1 MSARTILGI
10 DPGAH
15 GAIAIL
21 DETGQLLDLEDM
33 PATIEAGGRTSTNAP
48 LLAGILARSLPMS
61 SIANLS
67 LRDRLMRRLQHSA
80 LGARGVLSKAPVA
93 RSPCRSSS

>member
-15 GAIAIL
+15 GAIAML
-21 DETGQLLDLEDM
+21 DETGQLLELEDM
-33 PATIEAGGRTSTNAP
+33 RRRLKQEVGPRLMRLC
-48 LLAGILARSLPMS
+48 LLVSSLALMPMS

-67 LRDRLMRRLQHSA
+67 VRARLMRRSQRSA
-80 LGARGVLSKAPVA
+80 LGARKALSKAPVA
-93 RSPCRSSS
+93 RSRCRSSS